1 VFTATPIPGL
11 PPTNVSAQIRVYRL
25 RLRALPTTSSAILAS
40 IPNRTFVPVYGKDVT
55 SRWVKVVYNN
65 IFGWV
70 SVAYVRLNGATLAQ
84 LPIVQ

>member
-1 VFTATPIPGL
+1 
-11 PPTNVSAQIRVYRL
+11 
-25 RLRALPTTSSAILAS
+25 
-40 IPNRTFVPVYGKDVT
+40 VT